1 MRTSTATVRI
11 SILSTL
17 IVLLA
22 SVATA
27 DYDTVIAFGDSLTD
41 HGGLNALVPSAPE
54 VWSNGDTWVEYFA
67 DELNAAL
74 DNNAIGGAMTEGH
87 EDAGIQAQNPNLG
100 LTGQVDTYI
109 AGGPAYVPSRTL
121 FTILIGGNDL
131 LEFLRGES
139 WTDNPIALLTDAM
152 SNIQTAVTDLYDDGA
167 THFLILN
174 LPDLAA
180 TPRFN
185 ALPPD
190 DITSVRALT
199 LNFNTALVT
208 LVGNLRN
215 NLSGATIHYFDT
227 YAFVNDMI
235 AGSYFANSE
244 DSWLTLDGTYMPTG
258 ATNGP
263 EADYL
268 FWDAI
273 HPMTRAHEYLGS
285 RAARSVMAAEEGDDD
300 STCFI
305 TGVLHRSVATPSS
318 GIVLVLMGLTA
329 LLFGKNRP

>member
-1 MRTSTATVRI
+1 MASITV
-11 SILSTL
+11 
-17 IVLLA
+17 V
-22 SVATA
+22 
-27 DYDTVIAFGDSLTD
+27 
-41 HGGLNALVPSAPE
+41 
-54 VWSNGDTWVEYFA
+54 
-67 DELNAAL
+67 
-74 DNNAIGGAMTEGH
+74 
-87 EDAGIQAQNPNLG
+87 QAQHPNLG
-100 LTGQVDTYI
+100 LRGQVNTYI
-109 AGGPAYVPSRTL
+109 AGGPAYAPSRTL

-152 SNIQTAVTDLYDDGA
+152 SNIQTAITDLYDDGA
-167 THFLILN
+167 THFLVLN

-185 ALPPD
+185 ALPNAA

-199 LNFNTALVT
+199 LNFNTALST

-215 NLSGATIHYFDT
+215 NLSGVTIHYFDT
-227 YAFVNDMI
+227 YAYLNDMI
-235 AGSYFANSE
+235 AGGYFAESQT
-244 DSWLTLDGTYMPTG
+244 SWLTLDGSYVPTG

-263 EADYL
+263 EEDYL

-273 HPMTRAHEYLGS
+273 HPMTRAHEYLGN
-285 RAARSVMAAEEGDDD
+285 RAARSVMTAEEDDD

-305 TGVLHRSVATPSS
+305 TGVLHRSAATPAS
-318 GIVLVLMGLTA
+318 GIVLVLMGLTT